1 MPRGLDIT
9 RIPEAVL
16 WAEMERREQRLEWL
30 LDERDRLAKE
40 LADLDDEIDRA
51 GPPNGRRRLP
61 PRLPNALPLPKVL
74 AKVMKGRVM
83 TVAQAT
89 EAALKAGYRS
99 NAISFSK
106 EVNVTLLRGKF
117 RRVRRGVFELR

>member
-9 RIPEAVL
+9 RIPKAVL

-30 LDERDRLAKE
+30 LDERDRLASE
-40 LADLDDEIDRA
+40 LAALDDEIDRA
-51 GPPNGRRRLP
+51 GGRWAGRRLP
-61 PRLPNALPLPKVL
+61 PRLPNALPLPTVL